1 MFIFNKIK
9 KRLLSRVKR
18 DSSDGFTLA
27 ELLVASAISAFV
39 LSAAYAFTNII
50 ITSNKDD
57 DKNIKLGSQIEN
69 TLDFVIDEVKS
80 SKKILSSSS
89 GIPGRCG
96 TPSGEFVLGL
106 ELPDQAL
113 TNNSYKNKTNVNW
126 KKVDCPVV
134 YTLKQ
139 DTAYKG
145 RGGSY
150 KLYRNGPQL
159 DEKGF
164 YIPTKVSETLMS
176 DKIRYAPDDIMP
188 CDSANGWT
196 QRQIKGITICTAPY
210 DKAAEIGISAE
221 SIKQGSNYSTLTK
234 TSGGYTRIQNED
246 LIGDIGSSFFSI
258 NKKGQYCP
266 SGNCCLFGACSNT
279 AEQTFFIDVSGSMG
293 WCYVKGK
300 NCMDAAKEEV
310 IRSVRGLA
318 DGVKLQV
325 VAFNHYSRSLWPSG
339 PKELDPATRQQAI
352 QFVSSLRA
360 GGGTNP
366 WAGLWNSMQSQDVTQ
381 IILISDG
388 YTSTSGNCNGRYQR
402 YADCFANY
410 NKNVRANTAAGTVKI
425 DSISLGYDFCS
436 GSGWMGDVATKNNGK
451 CSVIR

>member
-1 MFIFNKIK
+1 MLNLKNRFLTERGKTF
-9 KRLLSRVKR
+9 
-18 DSSDGFTLA
+18 SDGFTLA
-27 ELLVASAISAFV
+27 ELLVASAISAIV
-39 LSAAYAFTNII
+39 ITAAYAFTNII
-50 ITSNKDD
+50 LTSNKDD

-69 TLDFVIDEVKS
+69 TLDFVVDEVKS
-80 SKKILSSSS
+80 SKKILSSWTGVRTSCKK
-89 GIPGRCG
+89 P
-96 TPSGEFVLGL
+96 PGEFVIGL

-113 TNNSYKNKTNVNW
+113 TNISYKNKQNVNW
-126 KKVDCPVV
+126 KAVDCPVA
-134 YTLKQ
+134 YYLEQ
-139 DTAYKG
+139 DNAYKG

-150 KLYRNGPQL
+150 KLYRHGPQL

-164 YIPTKVSETLMS
+164 YIPTKVSTTLMS
-176 DKIRYAPDDIMP
+176 DKIRYAPDDVMP

-196 QRQIKGITICTAPY
+196 QRQIKGITICTSPY
-210 DKAAEIGISAE
+210 NKAAEIGISAE
-221 SIKQGSNYSTLTK
+221 TIKQGSKYSTLTK
-234 TSGGYTRIQNED
+234 TSGGYTRIQNEE
-246 LIGDIGSSFFSI
+246 LVGDIGSSFFSI

-266 SGNCCLFGACSNT
+266 TGNCCIFGACSNT
-279 AEQTFFIDVSGSMG
+279 SEQTFFIDVSGSMG

-318 DGVKLQV
+318 DGVKVQV
-325 VAFNHYSRSLWPSG
+325 VAFNHYSRPLWPTG
-339 PKELDPATRQQAI
+339 PKVLDPATRQQAI
-352 QFVSSLRA
+352 QFVTSLRA

-366 WAGLWNSMQSQDVTQ
+366 WAGLWQSMQSQDVTQ

-388 YTSTSGNCNGRYQR
+388 YTSSSGYCNGKYRR
-402 YADCFANY
+402 YADCFADY
-410 NKNVRANTAAGTVKI
+410 NKNVRSNTAAGTVKI

>member
-1 MFIFNKIK
+1 MFILKKIK
-9 KRLLSRVKR
+9 KRLLNKGEIN
-18 DSSDGFTLA
+18 SSDGFTLA
-27 ELLVASAISAFV
+27 ELLVASVISAIV
-39 LSAAYAFTNII
+39 ISAAYALTNII
-50 ITSNKDD
+50 LTSNKND

-69 TLDFVIDEVKS
+69 TLDFVVDEVKS
-80 SKKILSSSS
+80 SKKILSSWSGVRSS
-89 GIPGRCG
+89 CPK
-96 TPSGEFVLGL
+96 PSGEFVLGL

-113 TNNSYKNKTNVNW
+113 TSNSYKNKTNVNW
-126 KKVDCPVV
+126 KAVDCPVA
-134 YTLKQ
+134 YTLEK
-139 DTAYKG
+139 DNAYKG

-150 KLYRNGPQL
+150 KLYRHGPQL

-164 YIPTKVSETLMS
+164 YIPTKVSKTLMS
-176 DKIRYAPDDIMP
+176 DKIRYEPDDIMP

-196 QRQIKGITICTAPY
+196 QRKVKGITICTSPY
-210 DKAAEIGISAE
+210 EKAAEIGISAE
-221 SIKQGSNYSTLTK
+221 TIKQGSQYSTLTK

-266 SGNCCLFGACSNT
+266 TGNCCLFGACSNT

-352 QFVSSLRA
+352 QFVTSLRA

-366 WAGLWNSMQSQDVTQ
+366 WAGLWTSMQSQDVTQ

-388 YTSTSGNCNGRYQR
+388 YTSSSGSCNGRYQR
-402 YADCFANY
+402 YADCFRDY

-436 GSGWMGDVATKNNGK
+436 GSGWMGDVSTKNNGK